1 MVEFAT
7 PRITPTARAAGQVS
21 RAGSQAI
28 NRLAGA
34 AQGTADNF
42 TEFFEK
48 EAAIQGEQLLAEVQ
62 EEWSRTYNERAKTAG
77 TGFTK
82 GILNDYDQFVA
93 DKLAQQQTDAE
104 ARGQANVPERNRAE
118 MDLALSKYRLK
129 LETRA
134 LGREASV
141 RAAAKAAA
149 VANTRRLK
157 LNALISDPTL
167 LPEYLETAGP
177 KERGDLVVT
186 ALGATLRND
195 PQGVRDQVMAGQ
207 WDADLKPSQKN
218 AIIKLS
224 DSGIARQE
232 RAAEIALKAE
242 QRSTEAELQEEI
254 AFAEA
259 NGAPPVDSIFDE
271 TDIQA
276 LYSNDPDRGAEVRET
291 YRDAVAFAETFH
303 SVSDASPDD
312 IEMEV
317 ESLQGKVSTP
327 GNTEQDVKNLNN
339 YVAAVNARN
348 TRIKTDP
355 AEYAGEAVDGVGTLF
370 DMVSNADPESAP
382 TVAGHYVTALE
393 STYDRLGVPAELRNI
408 LPKNA
413 AADQVAQFN
422 GMGSDVAAQ
431 ALAQYAET
439 WGDAAPRVLAQLD
452 KAGLVKEYS
461 VAMRHLDNPGLSQ
474 AIVNLA
480 QIERKD
486 LVAGLPTASVTAA
499 KLALTEGMV
508 DYRAAF
514 EFAGSGDA
522 QEMMNKHFAVAD
534 KMALDLIRRGSDP
547 DDAVDRVLTQM
558 FPEAVVQGN
567 NERYILPVGLDETRI
582 GTRTDTLMSAET
594 LRGSDIAAIND
605 PRFPDF
611 ADMEVTISAASRSGI
626 WVNNSSGTGLQLMLS
641 LDGYLLPLNNADGS
655 AYEFTF
661 EEIGAADAGGFR
673 GLPFGGAGVRR

>member
-1 MVEFAT
+1 MVEFST

-34 AQGTADNF
+34 AQGAADNF
-42 TEFFEK
+42 SEFYEK

-77 TGFTK
+77 NGFAQ

-93 DKLAQQQTDAE
+93 GKLAQQQTDAE
-104 ARGQANVPERNRAE
+104 GRGQANVPERNRAE

-134 LGREASV
+134 LGREAAA

-149 VANTRRLK
+149 VAATRRLK
-157 LNALISDPTL
+157 LNALISDPSL

-177 KERGDLVVT
+177 KERGDYVRT
-186 ALGATLRND
+186 ALGVTLRDD
-195 PQGVRDQVMAGQ
+195 PQGVQDQVMGGQ
-207 WDADLKPSQKN
+207 WDADLTPAQKMSFL
-218 AIIKLS
+218 KLT
-224 DSGIARQE
+224 DSGIARQQRE
-232 RAAEIALKAE
+232 ADIALKAE

-254 AFAEA
+254 AYAEA

-271 TDIQA
+271 TDIQD
-276 LYSNDPDRGAEVRET
+276 LYSNDPELGAEVRET
-291 YRDAVAFAETFH
+291 YRDAVDFAETFH
-303 SVSDASPDD
+303 SVSDASPEQ
-312 IEMEV
+312 IELEV
-317 ESLQGKVSTP
+317 ESLQAKVREP
-327 GNTEQDVKNLNN
+327 GNSAQDSKNLNS

-348 TRIKTDP
+348 TRIQTDP
-355 AEYAGEAVDGVGTLF
+355 ADYAGESVDSVGNLF
-370 DMVSNADPESAP
+370 ELVGASTPEEAP
-382 TVAGHYVTALE
+382 ALAGHYVTALE

-439 WGDAAPRVLAQLD
+439 WGDAGPRVLAQLD
-452 KAGLVKEYS
+452 KAGLAPEYG
-461 VAMRHLDNPGLSQ
+461 VGMRHLDNPGLVQ
-474 AIVNLA
+474 AVINMRDVA
-480 QIERKD
+480 RKD
-486 LVAGLPTASVTAA
+486 LVAGLPTAMVTDTTR
-499 KLALTEGMV
+499 ALTESMV
-508 DYRAAF
+508 EYRAAF

-522 QEMMNKHFAVAD
+522 HEMMNKHFQVAD
-534 KMALDLIRRGSDP
+534 KLALDAIRQGADP
-547 DDAVDRVLTQM
+547 EDAVERVVSQM
-558 FPEAVVQGN
+558 FPETPVQSN
-567 NERYILPVGLDETRI
+567 NEQYILPVGLNESQMGI
-582 GTRTDTLMSAET
+582 GTERLMDTRVLV
-594 LRGSDIAAIND
+594 GNDIAAIDD

-611 ADMEVTISAASRSGI
+611 ADKEVTLSAASRSGI

-641 LDGYLLPLNNADGS
+641 LDGYLLPLNRGDGS
-655 AYEFTF
+655 PYEFTF
-661 EEIGAADAGGFR
+661 QEVQAT
-673 GLPFGGAGVRR
+673 GLGVFDPALQLQRNVP